1 MSGRSHAQ
9 CASRRRRRSIRDAT
23 PVPEVTVF
31 ATSRRAVSTSIY
43 TVANDRFFV
52 GLLGLVSSAR
62 ANGHAGPIVVVDS
75 GLTSRQIE
83 LLGDDI
89 TRVPAP
95 REAPSHYLKAVGP
108 LTHPDDVMLFID
120 SDTLCVRSLDD
131 IVDRVRTGAV
141 VAFEDIGR
149 AGFSPAL
156 WNVWENRLSLQGLTP
171 GTYVNGGFVAAPREL
186 GTSFFEDFRRAIERV
201 DPDET
206 YIDAPDIDVRL
217 PFTYACQDV
226 INAVLASASFRP
238 RLEVLPYWAAPHA
251 PFRGVR
257 VDGQLTCIDNQ
268 GRRPYFLHHTLQK
281 PWLEPLP
288 ENPYTKLLVNYIRHP
303 VAPVVDDGM
312 LPRFL
317 RSGPVGGSARIAR
330 STRGHVRARVRG
342 KLGLRPRVV
351 KLARKLEARRAA

>member
-1 MSGRSHAQ
+1 
-9 CASRRRRRSIRDAT
+9 
-23 PVPEVTVF
+23 
-31 ATSRRAVSTSIY
+31 VSTSIY

-75 GLTSRQIE
+75 GLTPEQISV
-83 LLGDDI
+83 LGEEI
-89 TRVPAP
+89 TCVPAP

-108 LTHPDDVMLFID
+108 LAHPDDVMLFID
-120 SDTLCVRSLDD
+120 SDILCVRPLDD
-131 IVDRVRTGAV
+131 IVDRVGAGAV
-141 VAFEDIGR
+141 VAFEDLGR
-149 AGFSPAL
+149 AGYSDELWSQWAQRLAL
-156 WNVWENRLSLQGLTP
+156 EGLEA
-171 GTYVNGGFVAAPREL
+171 GTYVNGGFVAAGREL
-186 GTSFFEDFRRAIERV
+186 GSSFFEHFRQAIERV

-226 INAVLASASFRP
+226 INAVLASTSFRS

-251 PFRGVR
+251 PFPGVR
-257 VDGQLTCIDNQ
+257 PDSDLTCIDDE

-288 ENPYTKLLVNYIRHP
+288 ENAYTKLLVNYLKHP
-303 VAPVVDDGM
+303 AAPVVDERM

-317 RSGPVGGSARIAR
+317 RTGRLGDTARVAR

-342 KLGLRPRVV
+342 KLGIRPRVV
-351 KLARKLEARRAA
+351 KLAKKLEARRAA